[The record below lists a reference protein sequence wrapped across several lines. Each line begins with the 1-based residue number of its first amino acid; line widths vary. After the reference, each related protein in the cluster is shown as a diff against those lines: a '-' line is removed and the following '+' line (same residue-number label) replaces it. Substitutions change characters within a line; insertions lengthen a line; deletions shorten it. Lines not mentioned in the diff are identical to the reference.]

1 MINYYILVVCSVPP
15 SFLAVPVQAND
26 SHPYVE
32 GDMAIF
38 QCLSGLSPADV
49 MIATC
54 TMEGSWRPDPQ
65 LLTCSSPTED
75 TAIMS
80 GQGMQYCSAE

>member
-1 MINYYILVVCSVPP
+1 MCSAPP
-15 SFLAVPVQAND
+15 SPLNGSVQAND
-26 SHPYVE
+26 SRTYVD
-32 GDMAIF
+32 GDVVNF

-65 LLTCSSPTED
+65 LLTCSSTTED
-75 TAIMS
+75 TTTTSANTS
-80 GQGMQYCSAE
+80 TQGMQL